1 MILFEILLMMFL
13 IIFLFLQKIVGLLH
27 SLDFIQVLLKMI
39 QDLTLSAVNCKNT
52 GNKKFLKQILDIL
65 VQVCFE
71 HLWGCYSI
79 ILTHSSYN
87 LFLYKTCLFSTF
99 VKLRLAVILVFV
111 LLIWYLGVNFDVF
124 FC

>member
-71 HLWGCYSI
+71 HL
-79 ILTHSSYN
+79 
-87 LFLYKTCLFSTF
+87 
-99 VKLRLAVILVFV
+99 
-111 LLIWYLGVNFDVF
+111 
-124 FC
+124 